1 MSKIN
6 KKNLD
11 VCKKM
16 DKALAASKIKTF
28 WQSQYELPRGAD
40 NKV

>member
-16 DKALAASKIKTF
+16 DQALAASKIKTF

>member
-1 MSKIN
+1 MF
-6 KKNLD
+6 
-11 VCKKM
+11 VKKM
-16 DKALAASKIKTF
+16 DQALAASKIKTF